1 MPQRFRRR
9 APGPPKRAFR
19 NTGVAPRLGSSGA
32 TCRIQPQSL
41 SIVSRIGETATL
53 RKGTLLQ
60 LIDKP
65 RGDVKDR
72 TLADQGRSRIEWA
85 ASFMPVLA
93 QIRDRFAKEKP
104 LTGVRIG
111 ACLHVTTE
119 TANLMLAL
127 KAGGAEIELCASN
140 PLSTQD
146 DVAAALS
153 EHFEVP
159 THAIKGE
166 DNATYYKH
174 IESVI
179 ATKPHMTMDD
189 GCDLVT
195 TIYTKHNHLLKD
207 MIGGCEETTTGVIRL
222 HAMEKDGVLPFPVIA
237 VNDAL
242 TKHMFDNRYGT
253 GQSTIDGIIRA
264 TNVLI
269 AGHTCVVVGYGWCGR
284 GVASR
289 AKGLGAH
296 VVVTEIDPRKALEA
310 AMDGFAVMSIAEA
323 AKVGDIFVTLTGNYH
338 VIGMQ
343 HFEAMKDGAIV
354 CNSGHFNDELDLE
367 SLAKAALSKTKPR
380 DFVDAYKLP
389 SGRTVRVLAEGRLIN
404 LAAAEGHPA
413 AVMDMS
419 FANQGMAAAYLAQN
433 YKTLEKKVYSVPDE
447 IDQEVALLKL
457 AAMKIT
463 IDTPT
468 PEQVK
473 YMASWSEGT

>member
-1 MPQRFRRR
+1 MQ
-9 APGPPKRAFR
+9 
-19 NTGVAPRLGSSGA
+19 T
-32 TCRIQPQSL
+32 I
-41 SIVSRIGETATL
+41 SR
-53 RKGTLLQ
+53 Q
-60 LIDKP
+60 L
-65 RGDVKDR
+65 GDVKDR
-72 TLADQGRSRIEWA
+72 SLADAGKNRIEWA

-93 QIRDRFAKEKP
+93 QIRDRFAKERP
-104 LTGVRIG
+104 LEGVRIG

-119 TANLMLAL
+119 TANLVLAL
-127 KAGGAEIELCASN
+127 QAGGAEIELCASN

-146 DVAAALS
+146 DVAAALC
-153 EHFEVP
+153 EHYGIS
-159 THAIKGE
+159 TNAIKGE

-174 IESVI
+174 IESVV

-195 TIYTKHNHLLKD
+195 TIYTKHNHLLAD

-222 HAMEKDGVLPFPVIA
+222 HAMEKEGVLPFPVVA

-253 GQSTIDGIIRA
+253 GQSTMDGILRA

-269 AGHTCVVVGYGWCGR
+269 AGHTVVVVGYGWCGR

-296 VVVTEIDPRKALEA
+296 VVVTEIDARKALEA
-310 AMDGFAVMSIAEA
+310 AMDGFMVMPIAEA

-338 VIGMQ
+338 VIAGE
-343 HFEAMKDGAIV
+343 HFGAMKDGAIV
-354 CNSGHFNDELDLE
+354 CNAGHFNDELDLE
-367 SLAKAALSKTKPR
+367 SLEKMSTGKTRPR
-380 DFVDAYKLP
+380 EFVESYKLQN
-389 SGRTVRVLAEGRLIN
+389 GRTVRVLGEGRLIN

-413 AVMDMS
+413 DVMDMS
-419 FANQGMAAAYLAQN
+419 FANQAMAAAYLAQN
-433 YKTLEKKVYSVPDE
+433 YKKLEKKVYSVPDE
-447 IDQEVALLKL
+447 IDNEVAELKL
-457 AAMKIT
+457 AAMKID

-468 PEQVK
+468 AAQVK